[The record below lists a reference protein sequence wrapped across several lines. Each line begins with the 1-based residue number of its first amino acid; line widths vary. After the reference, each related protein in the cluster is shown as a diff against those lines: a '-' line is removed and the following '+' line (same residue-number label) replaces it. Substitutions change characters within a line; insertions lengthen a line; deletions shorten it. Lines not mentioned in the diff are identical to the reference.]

1 MTTPTLTA
9 SGATPPGAT
18 IPTAA
23 AAPGDGPEVDGR
35 RPAPPDVGAP
45 PPADRDEREQ
55 LQKEM
60 LVTSSTIIALL
71 GMLWGLIYMFVGA
84 AQAGAIPI
92 AYAAISFASIGYF
105 ALTGRYHLFR
115 FSQLLITLIF
125 PALLMLVLGGFI
137 NSSGVILWSLTSPVG
152 ALLFDSRR
160 KAAVWFIAFTVLVVV
175 AGLVDIGLFG
185 PLLPEQ
191 GPLSANLIGIFFIL
205 NAVGPSVVV
214 FLLLSYFTRQRDR
227 AHDLLL
233 AEQTKSDALLR
244 NILPNSIAR
253 RLKDGPDQRIAEC
266 FDNASILFADIAG
279 FTPLSAELGVERVV
293 ELLNDLHSGFD
304 AIMERRGLEKIR
316 TIGDG
321 YMAASGVP
329 TPRPDH
335 AHALADAALEMLAFA
350 RQLSARY
357 ELPIHL
363 RVGINSGTIMAGVIG
378 RRKFSYD
385 VWGDSVNVAS
395 RMESHGLSDCI
406 QLAERTYNIIKDDFI
421 TTPRGVIEIKGKG
434 EMKTWFLIGRN

>member
-1 MTTPTLTA
+1 MTTHTVIN
-9 SGATPPGAT
+9 GATVPSAPTRGGRAPVATSDRATTTTGPPGT
-18 IPTAA
+18 DR
-23 AAPGDGPEVDGR
+23 GDR
-35 RPAPPDVGAP
+35 
-45 PPADRDEREQ
+45 ER
-55 LQKEM
+55 LQKEL

-84 AQAGAIPI
+84 VQAGAIPI
-92 AYAAISFASIGYF
+92 AYAAFSFASIGYF

-152 ALLFDSRR
+152 ALLFDNRR
-160 KAAVWFIAFTVLVVV
+160 KAAFWFAAFAVLVIV
-175 AGLVDIGLFG
+175 AGLMDLGIFG
-185 PLLPEQ
+185 PLLPEV
-191 GPLSANLIGIFFIL
+191 GPLSANLITIFFIM
-205 NAVGPSVVV
+205 NAIGPSVVV
-214 FLLLSYFTRQRDR
+214 FALLSYFTRQRDR
-227 AHDLLL
+227 AHNLLL
-233 AEQTKSDALLR
+233 AEQSKSDTLLL
-244 NILPNSIAR
+244 NILPQSIAR

-266 FDNASILFADIAG
+266 FDDASILFADIAG

-293 ELLNDLHSGFD
+293 ELLNDLHTGFD

-329 TPRPDH
+329 TPRRDH
-335 AHALADAALEMLAFA
+335 AHALADAALDMLDFA
-350 RQLSARY
+350 RELSVRY

-363 RVGINSGTIMAGVIG
+363 RIGINSGTIMAGVIG
-378 RRKFSYD
+378 RQKFSYD

-395 RMESHGLSDCI
+395 RMESHGQSDRI
-406 QLAERTYNIIKDDFI
+406 QIAERTYNMIKDDFI
-421 TTPRGVIEIKGKG
+421 TSPRGTIEIKGKG
-434 EMKTWFLIGRN
+434 EMRTWFLIGRKTRQDDRD